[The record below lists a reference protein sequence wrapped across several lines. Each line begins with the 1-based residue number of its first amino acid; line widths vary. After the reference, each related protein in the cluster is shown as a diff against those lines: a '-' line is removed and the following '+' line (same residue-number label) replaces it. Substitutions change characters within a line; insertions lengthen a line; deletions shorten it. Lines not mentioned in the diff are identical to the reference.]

1 MARTLAVSGFPAM
14 LIALLWLR
22 LEERPVA
29 GPEWV
34 WAVALGLAPALAPML
49 WLRLALM
56 VPAALVALWVGF
68 DLGTSDGRPGFFEP
82 VFLRFD
88 DGFFDFYDVRV
99 PFNGIEH
106 PHMHG
111 VVVIAIFG
119 FCLALGQFA
128 AARKPLAAV
137 LTLIAGAG
145 WAATLYPLDSTF
157 YGAVIL
163 AAALW
168 VLAGLRTARPLPALV
183 AGAVLVLAA
192 AGASTSAALAK
203 DGLLSWENWDPN
215 GPSRQ
220 VSVNY
225 VWNAQYG
232 GVEFPKEKTIVLR
245 IFGPKRGLYWRATT
259 LDQFEADRWLENPTP
274 LSTGLATGRL
284 PSDPL
289 LPARSLNRRTW
300 VKQQV
305 EVVALRDAHVV
316 AATQPVALEAPQ
328 LGGVFNLSD
337 GIVRVYGGLRRG
349 QRYTAYSYAPRP
361 EPAQLARVGA
371 GYPPALDRF
380 LEIGRTRVEPF
391 GVDGRDA
398 RVQALFADE
407 RYLALWPYEGL
418 WNQAQRLRAGART
431 PYGAVVA
438 IETWLRSTGGFAYD
452 ESPPP
457 PTAGLPPLAH
467 FVTQGKRGYCQHFAG
482 AMALMLRFLGIPAR
496 VAAGFTSG
504 KQEDGG
510 WTVTDHNA
518 HAWVEVWFPDYGW
531 LAFDPTPGRG
541 ALAATYSV
549 SSSGFNA
556 GDAADAF
563 GPRRGGATGASE
575 LDRFLLKERLAER
588 RQAGRGGGGATG
600 PRTLWLVLAVGLA
613 LGGAIGAVKLIR
625 RRLRYLTRDPRRI
638 ASAARRELADFLADQ
653 GLAVTASATPE
664 ELRRL
669 VHDELGADARPFA
682 AALAEA
688 RFGPLPASAAAATT
702 TRREL
707 RALLR
712 VIRRGLGRPARLR
725 GLLTLRSL
733 RAPAS
738 LAGAGSRRAKPGSA
752 VASRR

>member
-1 MARTLAVSGFPAM
+1 MARTLAVTSFPAM

-29 GPEWV
+29 GPEWLWV
-34 WAVALGLAPALAPML
+34 IPLALAPALAPIL
-49 WLRLALM
+49 WLRLALI
-56 VPAALVALWVGF
+56 VPAALVAMWVAL
-68 DLGTSDGRPGFFEP
+68 DLPLTDGRPGFFEP

-88 DGFFDFYDVRV
+88 DGFFDYFDVRV
-99 PFNGIEH
+99 PFNGIEQ

-111 VVVIAIFG
+111 VLVLAVFG
-119 FCLALGQFA
+119 FCVVLAQLA
-128 AARKPLAAV
+128 AARKPLPAV
-137 LTLIAGAG
+137 LTVIAGAG
-145 WAATLYPLDSTF
+145 WPATLYPLDSTF

-168 VLAGLRTARPLPALV
+168 VLAGLRTARPIPALV
-183 AGAVLVLAA
+183 AGIVLVLAA

-203 DGLLSWENWDPN
+203 DGLLAWESWDPN

-220 VSVNY
+220 VSVSY
-225 VWNAQYG
+225 VWDGSYDG
-232 GVEFPKEKTIVLR
+232 IEFAKEKTIVLR
-245 IFGPKRGLYWRATT
+245 IRGPKRGLYWRATT
-259 LDQFEADRWLENPTP
+259 LDQFDADRWLENPTP
-274 LSTGLATGRL
+274 LSTGLAAGRL

-300 VKQQV
+300 VKQEV
-305 EVVALRDAHVV
+305 EVVALQDAHIV
-316 AATQPVALEAPQ
+316 AAAQPVALQAPQ
-328 LGGVFNLSD
+328 IGSVFNLSG
-337 GIVRVYGGLRRG
+337 GIVRVYRGLKRG

-361 EPAQLARVGA
+361 EPAQLARVGPE
-371 GYPPALDRF
+371 YPTALDRF
-380 LEIGRTRVEPF
+380 LQIGRTSVEPF
-391 GVDGRDA
+391 GAKGRDA
-398 RVQALFADE
+398 RVDRLFGDE
-407 RYLALWPYEGL
+407 RYLALWPYKGL
-418 WNQAQRLRAGART
+418 WNEAKRLRAGART

-438 IETWLRSTGGFAYD
+438 IETWLRETGGFSYD

-457 PTAGLPPLAH
+457 TGSLPPLAH
-467 FVTQGKRGYCQHFAG
+467 FVAEGKRGYCQHFAG

-504 KQEDGG
+504 KQEEGG

-541 ALAATYSV
+541 SLAATYSV
-549 SSSGFNA
+549 SSTGFNA

-563 GPRRGGATGASE
+563 GPQRGGANTGGASE
-575 LDRFLLKERLAER
+575 LDRFLLKEQLAER
-588 RQAGRGGGGATG
+588 RQAGRGGGGRDA
-600 PRTLWLVLAVGLA
+600 RTLWLLLA
-613 LGGAIGAVKLIR
+613 LGLVAAGAIGAAKLVR

-653 GLAVTASATPE
+653 GLAVSASATPE
-664 ELRRL
+664 ELRQL
-669 VHDELGADARPFA
+669 VHHELGADARLFA

-688 RFGPLPASAAAATT
+688 RFGPPRASAAAATT

-712 VIRRGLGRPARLR
+712 VIRRALGRPARLR
-725 GLLTLRSL
+725 GLLTVRSL
-733 RAPAS
+733 RA
-738 LAGAGSRRAKPGSA
+738 
-752 VASRR
+752 